1 MFLSWL
7 SCRHSKCDESCCRW
21 INNTRLLFSSPSII
35 EYYKS
40 GRLRNYLPDLLVV
53 FSEFTLLYCAVLK
66 ILFNHYLKCLFRNTK
81 FDANFVLKL
90 MIAFSIFY
98 FCFIVIYLG
107 ANFTKILCKVDA
119 SADPINFFN
128 EYLVYL
134 IPIDF
139 LFRFFFQK
147 SNFRVAIPYMHFP
160 VRRDKITL
168 YILITKLF
176 NIFNLY
182 ALLFIIPFSVI
193 NILPNY
199 GWDSFILYLS
209 SFLAIMIF
217 MTLFIFLI
225 KNLAYYN
232 VLFALIPAIWLMVTI
247 LLKVLFQMNPETFT
261 SSLFADVISGNYLI
275 VVLFV
280 LLTTIITII
289 SIKVVNRL
297 IYYVLIDSEEYK
309 LNKKAPNSALLVRSS
324 KYYFLLE
331 LSLMLR
337 NKRIRQ
343 ILIIPIYFT
352 ILTYIVFLV
361 SPISDIYS
369 ILFWYLCLSGVWGYS
384 YLQVEFSLESS
395 FFDFI
400 STVNFDFNKY
410 FKAKYIFIVVVSF
423 LSVLISIPII
433 IIGNQNVHIVASAL
447 LYNIGIGY
455 FLVFI
460 SAIFNKER
468 LELNSSVFFNYQ
480 GYSAIQVISIC
491 IAIILPVAFL
501 GISTLLFNVH
511 VGLSIINII
520 CIISLLN
527 YKKWFQLILN
537 QLSKRKYIN
546 LEGFRK

>member
-1 MFLSWL
+1 
-7 SCRHSKCDESCCRW
+7 
-21 INNTRLLFSSPSII
+21 
-35 EYYKS
+35 
-40 GRLRNYLPDLLVV
+40 
-53 FSEFTLLYCAVLK
+53 
-66 ILFNHYLKCLFRNTK
+66 
-81 FDANFVLKL
+81 
-90 MIAFSIFY
+90 
-98 FCFIVIYLG
+98 
-107 ANFTKILCKVDA
+107 
-119 SADPINFFN
+119 
-128 EYLVYL
+128 
-134 IPIDF
+134 
-139 LFRFFFQK
+139 
-147 SNFRVAIPYMHFP
+147 
-160 VRRDKITL
+160 
-168 YILITKLF
+168 
-176 NIFNLY
+176 
-182 ALLFIIPFSVI
+182 
-193 NILPNY
+193 
-199 GWDSFILYLS
+199 
-209 SFLAIMIF
+209 
-217 MTLFIFLI
+217 
-225 KNLAYYN
+225 
-232 VLFALIPAIWLMVTI
+232 
-247 LLKVLFQMNPETFT
+247 
-261 SSLFADVISGNYLI
+261 
-275 VVLFV
+275 
-280 LLTTIITII
+280 
-289 SIKVVNRL
+289 
-297 IYYVLIDSEEYK
+297 
-309 LNKKAPNSALLVRSS
+309 
-324 KYYFLLE
+324 
-331 LSLMLR
+331 
-337 NKRIRQ
+337 
-343 ILIIPIYFT
+343 
-352 ILTYIVFLV
+352 VFLV